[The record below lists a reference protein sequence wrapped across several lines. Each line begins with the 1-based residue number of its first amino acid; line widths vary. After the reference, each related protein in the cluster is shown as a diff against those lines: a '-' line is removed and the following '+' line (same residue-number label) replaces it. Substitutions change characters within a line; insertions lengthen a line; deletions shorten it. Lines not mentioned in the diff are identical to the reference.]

1 MTLLYEDECENKKY
15 DILINIQSVSNNMG
29 LSFLLTVPGKEA
41 AALPNT
47 LVLRSMN
54 PPLQVTIGLL
64 VPLKREKY
72 QVVRSIVQALQ
83 AYIHTSKSV
92 RELMK

>member
-1 MTLLYEDECENKKY
+1 M
-15 DILINIQSVSNNMG
+15 SNNTG

-41 AALPNT
+41 AALLNT

-64 VPLKREKY
+64 VPLKREKH